1 MLAIN
6 KQTMISVL
14 KIMIS
19 VLFHQKSSIVSAWSE
34 RDNKY
39 LYILERRFHLSPAR
53 YQEKYVSQVVRG

>member
-1 MLAIN
+1 
-6 KQTMISVL
+6 MISVL

-39 LYILERRFHLSPAR
+39 LYILEPRFHLSPAR